1 MVTYVGHAATAKPE
15 AILHLELE
23 VLMEGVSKAWLR
35 RLNEQNAD
43 RIHNKVSKD
52 ASKKVRL
59 RKKMVQQGRK

>member
-1 MVTYVGHAATAKPE
+1 
-15 AILHLELE
+15 
-23 VLMEGVSKAWLR
+23 MEGVSKAWLR